1 MLLSARSAR
10 RAVAGAVG
18 TGAIAGA
25 MLFGALP
32 SAMADDPA
40 LNPPNCTAA
49 DLAGVA
55 SGVSASTSAYLF
67 THPDVNWFF
76 TSLEGLPR
84 DQVRTE
90 VQDYLNSKSNPDQ
103 AIVTFDVE
111 VVDQIGRLCQKGQKV
126 ELLSKVPLDGVTAS
140 DKDSDQ

>member
-1 MLLSARSAR
+1 MMVSAVPLARSGR
-10 RAVAGAVG
+10 RVVAGVMGA
-18 TGAIAGA
+18 GAIAGA

-32 SAMADDPA
+32 SALADDPA

-67 THPDVNWFF
+67 THPDVNGFF

-84 DQVRTE
+84 DEVRSQVATYMD
-90 VQDYLNSKSNPDQ
+90 QNPSVKGDLTGIRQ
-103 AIVTFDVE
+103 PLVDLKNRCGAAPAPAI
-111 VVDQIGRLCQKGQKV
+111 
-126 ELLSKVPLDGVTAS
+126 P
-140 DKDSDQ
+140 

>member
-10 RAVAGAVG
+10 RAVAGTVG

-40 LNPPNCTAA
+40 LNPPNCSAA
-49 DLAGVA
+49 DLAGVS

-67 THPDVNWFF
+67 PHPDVNWFF
-76 TSLEGLPR
+76 TSLEGQPR
-84 DQVRTE
+84 EDIRDDVKT
-90 VQDYLNSKSNPDQ
+90 YLDAYPHTKPDL
-103 AIVTFDVE
+103 TGTPE
-111 VVDQIGRLCQKGQKV
+111 PLVDLKNRCGSAPAPSI
-126 ELLSKVPLDGVTAS
+126 P
-140 DKDSDQ
+140 

>member
-1 MLLSARSAR
+1 MLVSMRTGR
-10 RAVAGAVG
+10 RAVAGALG
-18 TGAIAGA
+18 AGAIAGA
-25 MLFGALP
+25 MLFGAIP

-49 DLAGVA
+49 DLAGVS

-90 VQDYLNSKSNPDQ
+90 VATYLGDNPGVKTDLTGVRQ
-103 AIVTFDVE
+103 
-111 VVDQIGRLCQKGQKV
+111 
-126 ELLSKVPLDGVTAS
+126 PLIDLKNRCGSAPAP
-140 DKDSDQ
+140 DLP

>member
-1 MLLSARSAR
+1 MMLLSARAGR
-10 RAVAGAVG
+10 RVIAGALG
-18 TGAIAGA
+18 AGAIGGA

-40 LNPPNCTAA
+40 NNPPNCTAA

-55 SGVSASTSAYLF
+55 AGVSASTSAYLF

-84 DQVRTE
+84 DEVRGQVS
-90 VQDYLNSKSNPDQ
+90 DYLDKNPQ
-103 AIVTFDVE
+103 AKADLTGIRQPL
-111 VVDQIGRLCQKGQKV
+111 VDLKNRCGAAPAPAI
-126 ELLSKVPLDGVTAS
+126 P
-140 DKDSDQ
+140 

>member
-1 MLLSARSAR
+1 MLLSTLVGR
-10 RAVAGAVG
+10 RAVAGALG
-18 TGAIAGA
+18 AGAIASA
-25 MLFGALP
+25 MLFGAVP

-40 LNPPNCTAA
+40 NNPPNCTAA

-84 DQVRTE
+84 DKVRAK
-90 VQDYLNSKSNPDQ
+90 VADYLSANPNVKDDLTGIRQ
-103 AIVTFDVE
+103 PLLDLKNRCGAAPAPAI
-111 VVDQIGRLCQKGQKV
+111 
-126 ELLSKVPLDGVTAS
+126 P
-140 DKDSDQ
+140 

>member
-1 MLLSARSAR
+1 MMLLSARAGR
-10 RAVAGAVG
+10 RVIAGALG
-18 TGAIAGA
+18 AGAIGGA

-40 LNPPNCTAA
+40 NNPPNCTAA

-55 SGVSASTSAYLF
+55 AGVSASTSAYLF

-84 DQVRTE
+84 DEVRSQVS
-90 VQDYLNSKSNPDQ
+90 DYLDKNPQ
-103 AIVTFDVE
+103 AKADLTGIRQPL
-111 VVDQIGRLCQKGQKV
+111 VDLKNRCGAAPAPAI
-126 ELLSKVPLDGVTAS
+126 P
-140 DKDSDQ
+140 